1 MCIRDSP
8 DGLPQPSMGWVA
20 PGPDPSETAAAGSG
34 GTGTARW
41 VNDSAAFNGNVSAR
55 LDGAGAALANRG
67 LQLAGLAL
75 EAGRDYEGYLY
86 ARLPAAGARGGASG
100 GDGAPPGLL
109 AAVDVP
115 LDALGAGWTRVPF
128 ALTPVN
134 GTRCYAYPN
143 GTAPLD
149 CGSGDAEGDDCRIC
163 GGALALSLV
172 AGETGGDD
180 LAVDLDFVYLLSLI
194 HI

>member
-1 MCIRDSP
+1 MLVNTVALVALAAAARGAIVTRLDAAVGRYRDELNGVHFSPLNHQLYFVYSQLVYDESFEQSLSPGLP

-75 EAGRDYEGYLY
+75 
-86 ARLPAAGARGGASG
+86 
-100 GDGAPPGLL
+100 
-109 AAVDVP
+109 
-115 LDALGAGWTRVPF
+115 
-128 ALTPVN
+128 
-134 GTRCYAYPN
+134 
-143 GTAPLD
+143 
-149 CGSGDAEGDDCRIC
+149 
-163 GGALALSLV
+163 
-172 AGETGGDD
+172 
-180 LAVDLDFVYLLSLI
+180 
-194 HI
+194 